1 MQPDFASPEPVDAI
15 PAAPGGATGTGP
27 GARERQPNLLDEH
40 IEQLA
45 VAEQLATWRAFAAPL
60 AADSGAVVG
69 DPELVRLAVNIL
81 SVYANHQSRS
91 GLTYAQLRDGLR
103 QLGSRFTQAAT
114 DARLEHLHRMG
125 FLEPY
130 LPKLYQGRYIVR
142 PAGLAGALAAAR
154 VTERGGIDELILLL
168 DRTRAA
174 LGTRHPNPVQVLTHL
189 NSCRHALMV
198 FALDLHRRVATG
210 TSAELIEACRQHDH
224 ASFTHQVVELNDM
237 VTAQFSKHHDLEE
250 AGAALIEAEQFYRSQ
265 VRAAIGKV
273 LAQGGAGLNFDVLT
287 PAEYETAA
295 LTAGLDELAEV
306 GTGLIAD
313 TPGVYLDVDA
323 LIEVVESYEPRSRA
337 RVRPPE
343 PTGSADSDPVAAIE
357 AAHEA
362 SRRYR
367 RLGLE
372 ALLAGAREADL
383 TPHMQQSW
391 EAAARILVDA
401 LALDADP
408 QEPFVLDLSEYLLIG
423 LAMPVTYLH
432 PAHLIRTD
440 MPDGEYA
447 LKPED
452 VEQPGGTDA
461 G

>member
-1 MQPDFASPEPVDAI
+1 VAGAAAGVREQQPS
-15 PAAPGGATGTGP
+15 
-27 GARERQPNLLDEH
+27 LLEEH
-40 IEQLA
+40 LEQLA
-45 VAEQLATWRAFAAPL
+45 NDEQLATWRAFAAPL
-60 AADSGAVVG
+60 ATDSGAVVE

-81 SVYANHQSRS
+81 AVYANHQSRS

-103 QLGSRFTQAAT
+103 QLGSRFPQAAT

-154 VTERGGIDELILLL
+154 GGIDELILLL

-174 LGTRHPNPVQVLTHL
+174 LGTRHPDPVQVLTHL
-189 NSCRHALMV
+189 NSCRHAVMV

-224 ASFTHQVVELNDM
+224 SSFTRQVVELNDM
-237 VTAQFSKHHDLEE
+237 VTTQFSKHHDLEE

-273 LAQGGAGLNFDVLT
+273 LAQGSASLNFDVLT
-287 PAEYETAA
+287 PAEYEAAA
-295 LTAGLDELAEV
+295 LTAGLDELADV

-313 TPGVYLDVDA
+313 TPGVYLDPDA
-323 LIEVVESYEPRSRA
+323 LIEAVESYQPRSRPH
-337 RVRPPE
+337 VRPPE
-343 PTGSADSDPVAAIE
+343 PSRSGDPDPVAAIE
-357 AAHEA
+357 AAREA
-362 SRRYR
+362 ARRYR

-401 LALDADP
+401 LGLDADP
-408 QEPFVLDLSEYLLIG
+408 EEPFVLELSEYLMIDP
-423 LAMPVTYLH
+423 AMPVTYLH
-432 PAHLIRTD
+432 PARLIRTD
-440 MPDGEYA
+440 VPGDEYG
-447 LKPED
+447 LQPED